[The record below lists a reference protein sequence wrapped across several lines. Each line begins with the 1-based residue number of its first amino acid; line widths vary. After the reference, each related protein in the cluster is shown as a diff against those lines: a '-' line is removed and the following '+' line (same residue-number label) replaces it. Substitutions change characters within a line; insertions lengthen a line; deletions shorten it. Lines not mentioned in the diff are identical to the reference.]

1 MDRRNRSC
9 DEKTETFSTLARALD
24 KDSGRLFS
32 RIRHAM
38 AAEGAAQKCA
48 RFHKSVSNPKNE
60 KRNHQFYLIL
70 TVILSETIGG
80 WNG

>member
-24 KDSGRLFS
+24 KDSGRLFR

-38 AAEGAAQKCA
+38 AAEGEAQNAQDFKS
-48 RFHKSVSNPKNE
+48 RFRIQKMRSATT
-60 KRNHQFYLIL
+60 QFYLIL
-70 TVILSETIGG
+70 TLILSETIGG
-80 WNG
+80 LNG